1 MVCQELAELEG
12 DFLQAR
18 AESQYLDSLG
28 WTDREFSCLHAILD
42 HKREGHQGEPC
53 AGDEQHP
60 RKSSD
65 AAEAQIGTLPT
76 EAELAQSCVT
86 GGHRA

>member
-28 WTDREFSCLHAILD
+28 WADREFSSLHATLD
-42 HKREGHQGEPC
+42 HTREGHQGEPC
-53 AGDEQHP
+53 AGD
-60 RKSSD
+60 
-65 AAEAQIGTLPT
+65 
-76 EAELAQSCVT
+76 
-86 GGHRA
+86 